1 MQKLDLLSL
10 MPRSTLKDSIEICF
24 IFFRVLLYF
33 LLILE
38 LYTIFGIINENE
50 KMEIRCTVRA
60 AVWPEAIRHWLGL
73 LAKMARQSG

>member
-50 KMEIRCTVRA
+50 KNGNSLHSTGC
-60 AVWPEAIRHWLGL
+60 GL
-73 LAKMARQSG
+73 A